1 VILDSFNNY
10 YQIRKFKAAQAR
22 LANRPAGNYLYPA
35 IQMTNAC
42 NKQCRACLRSANS
55 DVAKVEYDVFE
66 KYLGDLRNLSE
77 SYHLEYQFVTG
88 GEPTIWKSQGFD
100 IVDVLADLFELNLI
114 KTIAMPSNGKV
125 FEDINFAREFFK
137 RLSSRIN
144 GTIIVG
150 ISIAEYQ
157 ENLTDSGYVA
167 MDNLIKLSK
176 EPGMKFFPVIL
187 VTLSV
192 DDDTDQRLRKIYP
205 GVVQRVTPLAP
216 LGDASDMKDI
226 SPSLSLKG
234 RNKDAL
240 GSFYPY
246 YKEDVVAKLKISP
259 KDFDRMPNAKIIDG
273 LSLHAHCGAS
283 PFVDD
288 KWHYCL
294 PYKDDPRYDLCNIG
308 EMREGTIPD
317 FLNDAGVL
325 NCFRAEGLITA
336 LKDHKKS
343 LKKDTREKLEEF
355 FKPSVK
361 VSIAYRGCMVCKA
374 MHDIG
379 VVEELLHEHSDC
391 KR

>member
-1 VILDSFNNY
+1 MILDVFNNY
-10 YQIRKFKAAQAR
+10 YQIRKFKAAQAK
-22 LANRPAGNYLYPA
+22 LADRPAFNYLYPA

-42 NKQCRACLRSANS
+42 NKQCKACLRSANS
-55 DVAKVEYDVFE
+55 DVTKVEYDVFE

-88 GEPTIWKSQGFD
+88 GEPAIWKSQGFD
-100 IVDVLADLFELNLI
+100 IVDVLASLFELNLI
-114 KTIAMPSNGKV
+114 KTITMPSNGKV
-125 FEDINFAREFFK
+125 FEDINFAREFFT

-144 GTIIVG
+144 GTMIVG

-157 ENLTDSGYVA
+157 ENLTDSGYIA

-176 EPGMKFFPVIL
+176 EPGMKFLPVIL

-192 DDDTDQRLRKIYP
+192 NDDTDQRLGKIYP
-205 GVVQRVTPLAP
+205 GVFQRVTPLAP
-216 LGDASDMKDI
+216 LGDASDMKDL
-226 SPSLSLKG
+226 SPSLTLNGK
-234 RNKDAL
+234 NKDTL
-240 GSFYPY
+240 GSFYPH
-246 YKEDVVAKLKISP
+246 YKDDVMNKLKISGR
-259 KDFDRMPNAKIIDG
+259 DFDRMANSEIIDRM
-273 LSLHAHCGAS
+273 SLHTHCGMS

-294 PYKDDPRYDLCNIG
+294 PYKDDQRFDLCRIG

-317 FLNDAGVL
+317 FLNDAGAI

-336 LKDHKKS
+336 IKDHKKN
-343 LKKDTREKLEEF
+343 LTKDTREKLEELF
-355 FKPSVK
+355 RSSSR

-374 MHDIG
+374 FYDIG
-379 VVEELLHEHSDC
+379 VVEELLNEHSNC